1 MLAKLG
7 SDAVRITTRFVET
20 AFKET
25 WAKLDAASDKPRP
38 SEYLGK
44 RAVQAIQG
52 RRETQ

>member
-7 SDAVRITTRFVET
+7 SDAVRATTRLTET

-25 WAKLDAASDKPRP
+25 WSRLDSASDKPRP

-52 RRETQ
+52 RRESQ